1 MWNTLPFRLRFSILI
16 GCTGVS
22 GAGHPRGLRIL
33 CQSLLSQACHGQF
46 SVCFWAGIICVLP
59 YTPWRPGRLVKVGD
73 FYKGPLLHNTFNFN
87 LYNVPYVNMWTIK
100 DENFIIKH
108 TFVNFIKLAYW
119 QSGTQLFHFL
129 TLKSALRHHVT
140 DNKFENI

>member
-1 MWNTLPFRLRFSILI
+1 MLPFRLRFSILI

-33 CQSLLSQACHGQF
+33 RQSLLSQACHGQF

-59 YTPWRPGRLVKVGD
+59 YTPWRPGRLVKVEISIKD
-73 FYKGPLLHNTFNFN
+73 HFYTIHFTSIYTFI
-87 LYNVPYVNMWTIK
+87 PYVNMWTIK

-119 QSGTQLFHFL
+119 QSGTQIFHFL
-129 TLKSALRHHVT
+129 TLKSALWNHET
-140 DNKFENI
+140 DNKFENK

>member
-1 MWNTLPFRLRFSILI
+1 MKYVTVSPPFFHSDWVYWCERGGESQRIENPPSVSPQPSVSWTVFRLFLGGNHLCPPVHSMETWE
-16 GCTGVS
+16 TG
-22 GAGHPRGLRIL
+22 
-33 CQSLLSQACHGQF
+33 
-46 SVCFWAGIICVLP
+46 
-59 YTPWRPGRLVKVGD
+59 KVGD
-73 FYKGPLLHNTFNFN
+73 FYKGPLLHNTIVFN

-119 QSGTQLFHFL
+119 QSGTQIFHFL
-129 TLKSALRHHVT
+129 TLKSALRHHET